1 VDSSVDW
8 KYRLKENSNYMRGT
22 HRFYPRGKVLGGS
35 SSINWIQY
43 VRGNKEDYN
52 SWERLGN
59 TGWGFDSII
68 DLFKKSE
75 RMLDDDL
82 KNSSFHSSK
91 GEWSVRV
98 PTVLPIIEE
107 IVKAAEGVGYKI
119 NKDYNGEYQEGFGIA
134 QQNIDERNTRSSSTS
149 FIRDIER
156 PNLEIVTG
164 AHVSKIHFNNKI
176 AEKVSFFKNGNP
188 KDVITV
194 EATNEIILSAGSIG
208 TPQILM
214 LSGIGPKEELEK
226 HNIPVIQDLAVGKN
240 LQDHVIYSVERSTTT
255 KTMIREEFESF
266 GTLWNYMTSRKPSF
280 LSQSISMGMAFINT
294 TGNPLPFPDIQF
306 QISPCTAVCEA
317 KQRFFGI
324 KDGYCSSD
332 TGVGVTIS
340 VILLH
345 GKSVGSITLKSED
358 PLDHPE
364 IDLNFFDHPDD
375 IKTLIKGVKIAERI
389 FNSSMLKRHNFKP
402 LPNLFNPHQEGTD
415 EYEEYSIKSLAQ
427 HVYHAVGT
435 CKMGIDKESVVDPR
449 LKVYGIKNL
458 RVVDASIMPH
468 IVSGNTNAPTV
479 MIAEKAA
486 VMIKED
492 AKK

>member
-1 VDSSVDW
+1 
-8 KYRLKENSNYMRGT
+8 MTGT

-52 SWERLGN
+52 SWEKLGN
-59 TGWGFDSII
+59 SGWGYDSIL

-107 IVKAAEGVGYKI
+107 ILKAAEDVGYKM
-119 NKDYNGEYQEGFGIA
+119 NKDYNGKNQEGFGIA

-149 FIRDIER
+149 FIRDILDKR
-156 PNLEIVTG
+156 RNLEIVTG
-164 AHVSKIHFNNKI
+164 AHVSKVHVKNKI

-188 KDVITV
+188 KEVITV

-226 HNIPVIQDLAVGKN
+226 YQIPVIQELAVGKN
-240 LQDHVIYSVERSTTT
+240 LQDHVIYSVERSTST

-266 GTLWNYMTSRKPSF
+266 STVWNYLTSRKPSF

-294 TGNPLPFPDIQF
+294 TGNTLPFPDIQF

-317 KQRFFGI
+317 KQRFFGV
-324 KDGYCSSD
+324 KEGFCSID

-345 GKSVGSITLKSED
+345 GKSIGSLKLKSKN
-358 PLDHPE
+358 PLDHPD

-375 IKTLIKGVKIAERI
+375 IKTLMKGVKIAERI
-389 FNSSMLKRHNFKP
+389 LDSPALKKHNFKR
-402 LPNLFNPHQEGTD
+402 LPNFFNPHKEGTE

-449 LKVYGIKNL
+449 LKVYGIKKL
-458 RVVDASIMPH
+458 RVVDASIMPQ
-468 IVSGNTNAPTV
+468 IVSGNTNAPTI

-486 VMIKED
+486 IMIKED
-492 AKK
+492 NKN